1 MHLYKREFCQRILKK
16 FIDSSRKSDGKCENC
31 HDANRPVYTSENC
44 PHRVCFQC
52 IENEQKRCP
61 ICKKECANLI
71 SDDNMRIILNNL
83 IIMSPNAD
91 TIRNKRLYC
100 FLTDVVVILFNDE

>member
-16 FIDSSRKSDGKCENC
+16 FIDSSRKSDGKCGMRIVKSLYGVENC

-52 IENEQKRCP
+52 IENEVY
-61 ICKKECANLI
+61 ESENLI
-71 SDDNMRIILNNL
+71 
-83 IIMSPNAD
+83 
-91 TIRNKRLYC
+91 
-100 FLTDVVVILFNDE
+100 